1 MGARR
6 RFDRAVVVISGGA
19 GGLGVAFAER
29 FARAGASIA
38 LLDAD
43 PRKLD
48 EACARLRTLGAD
60 CLGLTC
66 DVTAEAAVS
75 AAIHQ
80 AISRFGGIDV
90 LINNAGITHRSFFA
104 ETAPAVLEK
113 VVAVNL
119 FGSIHCTKAALSSL
133 LERRG
138 LIIVISSIAGIAP
151 LAERTGYAAA
161 KHALQGMFG
170 SLRAELRGTGVDVLI
185 VCPGF
190 TATGITAAALG
201 GDGAPAPQP
210 QTTVGKMATPAS
222 VAEAVFA
229 AASKG
234 RRMIVLTPVGK
245 VTALLQKLWPAL
257 YERLMTRSLE
267 RSRRARPS

>member
-1 MGARR
+1 VGARR
-6 RFDRAVVVISGGA
+6 RFERAVVVISGGA
-19 GGLGVAFAER
+19 GGLGAAFAQR

-43 PRKLD
+43 PQKLD
-48 EACARLRTLGAD
+48 AACGRLRAFGAN
-60 CLGLTC
+60 CVGLPC
-66 DVTAEAAVS
+66 DVTDENAVS
-75 AAIHQ
+75 SAVDQ
-80 AISRFGGIDV
+80 VKRRYGGIDV
-90 LINNAGITHRSFFA
+90 LINNAGITHRSFFTD
-104 ETAPAVLEK
+104 TAPAVLRK
-113 VVAVNL
+113 VIAVNL

-151 LAERTGYAAA
+151 LAERTGYAAG
-161 KHALQGMFG
+161 KHALHGLFG

-190 TATGITAAALG
+190 TATGITSAALV
-201 GDGAPAPQP
+201 GDGKPAPQP
-210 QTTVGKMATPAS
+210 QTTVGKLATPES
-222 VAEAVFA
+222 VADAVFDA
-229 AASKG
+229 ATRG

-245 VTALLQKLWPAL
+245 LTALLQKLWPAL

-267 RSRRARPS
+267 RSRQATK